1 MYKTVFLAAFLL
13 LKSEG
18 ALVADYLTGFATSR
32 APERTVSFHKYQLE
46 NLAEALD

>member
-1 MYKTVFLAAFLL
+1 MYKTVVLAAFLL